1 MYSICEYFSE
11 SSLKM
16 IFFFFSYYVTECG
29 VSKHYRQR
37 RPRLEEQKAES
48 NKSSRMIDF
57 DEDDRVLKGRH
68 KARIINGKESK
79 PGAFPWQV
87 NTLLIFFY

>member
-1 MYSICEYFSE
+1 
-11 SSLKM
+11 M
-16 IFFFFSYYVTECG
+16 ISECG

-37 RPRLEEQKAES
+37 RPRLEEHQAES

-57 DEDDRVLKGRH
+57 DEEDDRVLKSRH
-68 KARIINGKESK
+68 KAARIINGKESK

-87 NTLLIFFY
+87 LTHTHTLLLSPSSFFKSHHRDRH